1 MIISPLFCLI
11 GLPYQFVFGT
21 WGWPVPSRLRFPSGS
36 MPSLPGLLCL
46 TKLPPKWLSWPMF
59 QKGKCLSSRSPSP
72 AFSPPYFPWSR
83 NLYHLCACCAQ
94 DGLHPSDHQV
104 THCSFSVYKQQ
115 VQRDTFLSQLP
126 HHLCPEVI
134 SHTLG
139 TTRNCFLSA
148 MLFFQQ
154 TSGKLEEG
162 LANMRLL
169 PHLWNISSASSSQ
182 LSVLLAQF
190 LQDIFHVFLIPDFYQ

>member
-1 MIISPLFCLI
+1 
-11 GLPYQFVFGT
+11 
-21 WGWPVPSRLRFPSGS
+21 
-36 MPSLPGLLCL
+36 
-46 TKLPPKWLSWPMF
+46 MF